1 MEPEAFAQ
9 GRWFKEGWAVIK
21 APTQNLSIHRSR
33 VEGEEEVE
41 SSYDYVVA
49 WRRLRQKICE
59 VKVVSDFDSR
69 RHKPG
74 RPKALPGAGG
84 RGKCLKGNVWNVK
97 NLMQLTEKNWTEWSN
112 WRC

>member
-41 SSYDYVVA
+41 SSCDN
-49 WRRLRQKICE
+49 
-59 VKVVSDFDSR
+59 VSASLTRARDDPISR
-69 RHKPG
+69 HSAELAIPSR
-74 RPKALPGAGG
+74 ALKLSSGSVDP
-84 RGKCLKGNVWNVK
+84 
-97 NLMQLTEKNWTEWSN
+97 
-112 WRC
+112 